1 MKKEETKTFL
11 LKLPASLHKKLKLYS
26 IEKDKMIRDLI
37 VEAITE
43 FFKDRKVL

>member
-1 MKKEETKTFL
+1 MEKEETKTFL
-11 LKLPASLHKKLKLYS
+11 LKLPAGLHKKLKLYS
-26 IEKDKMIRDLI
+26 VEKNKMIRDLI